1 MKNKTKWIFLDFDGV
16 LHDFNDILNNNLFC
30 YNVNL
35 KFLVMMLKKE
45 NFNVNVVFST
55 SWRLN
60 SSLTDL
66 KDNIYEIVDD
76 VSFFDKTCPEIH
88 SYTHG
93 DYDKPGSSQ
102 NNRYEEINKY
112 LITHDIK
119 YGDYVVLDD
128 AAGLFFKTYLES
140 DENGKSKLDS
150 NGYPIINTVNLVL
163 DKNNKFLN
171 ENSIDENQENIY
183 NLLNDNEINF
193 GKSIVLTSNKLR
205 GGNYLSELNVHL
217 AFDILTKNSKPSLI
231 IKLS

>member
-1 MKNKTKWIFLDFDGV
+1 MKGTKEFFIKGIFL
-16 LHDFNDILNNNLFC
+16 
-30 YNVNL
+30 
-35 KFLVMMLKKE
+35 K
-45 NFNVNVVFST
+45 
-55 SWRLN
+55 
-60 SSLTDL
+60 
-66 KDNIYEIVDD
+66 IV
-76 VSFFDKTCPEIH
+76 K
-88 SYTHG
+88 
-93 DYDKPGSSQ
+93 
-102 NNRYEEINKY
+102 N
-112 LITHDIK
+112 DIK

-205 GGNYLSELNVHL
+205 GDNYLSELNVHL
-217 AFDILTKNSKPSLI
+217 AFDILTKNSKPSLKN
-231 IKLS
+231 KLS